1 MALAQSLN
9 NQSSVLKINI
19 MVVDDD
25 PVSLEIMSR
34 MLERSKYRDP
44 SMEITVIAVRDARE
58 ALSTLKIQRN
68 NIDLIITDYYMP
80 GMNGLQLKQQI
91 TQQFGNFPVIVMS
104 SDTNKKQESL
114 ACGALCFLPKPIK
127 PTELP
132 QIYQVALTYKRN
144 GKSILRTEHNHKD
157 TNISI
162 PQQIQLLPEHANV
175 SKPKKNKKFSSRSDS
190 RSVNNLNGSC
200 DSKDDGSREKRKRKS
215 NGDFGDDVES
225 IPQPSKKSKL
235 TWSDYLHD
243 LFLQAI
249 QHIGLE
255 KAVPK
260 KILEFMDV
268 SYLTRENVA
277 SHLQKY
283 RGFLRKVAER
293 GSLNML
299 NGRGM
304 EPYHSNYT
312 TSSSWYDAGLNNK
325 SFYSKPIHG
334 LGQSRL
340 LSNTCE
346 PVREPVRFNQMP
358 YSHMNRLSTYEPQY
372 RTGSNLTV
380 PIKSNLSFSTQPL
393 QNEGGRSF
401 LEPTVMA
408 NKTGQTSQ
416 VLGFGQPGLL
426 ASNGNNF
433 NNNTMSS
440 YGSSTSNQPRISSY
454 ASSTPKQP
462 GMNTHGSLTLNQPGM
477 ISYGSVSANH
487 LGMSIQGSLTPSQRE
502 MSSYGS
508 LTSNQPEMSRHGS
521 LSPNQPGKGIH
532 GSLTPTQPGMSS
544 YNSLSL
550 NQPRMSSHGSLT
562 PTQQGMS
569 SYAGSL
575 TSNQPRMSSHGSL
588 TSTQPGMSSY
598 RSLTPTEPGMG
609 NHESLS
615 PNQPGMSSHES
626 LTPTQRGMSS
636 YGSLTSTQSGMGSRG
651 SLTTN
656 QPGMSSHRSL
666 TPTEPGMGNHESLSP
681 NQPGMSSH
689 ESLTPT
695 QRGMS
700 SYGSLTSTQSGM
712 GSRGSLSPNQ
722 PGMGS
727 RGSLTTNQPGV
738 SIYESLTP
746 NQPGLNNEDTAY
758 KPQPHAFATIQP
770 NLEIP
775 QLNNLSVYDDLG
787 NINELPCDISNFE
800 FDHDKVL
807 LNNTFDFAAKG
818 HSNEGTSNTFAAPE
832 MNDPTFNKI
841 PNHVQNLANEN
852 DFMDSMFTND
862 MN

>member
-626 LTPTQRGMSS
+626 LTPTQRGM
-636 YGSLTSTQSGMGSRG
+636 R
-651 SLTTN
+651 
-656 QPGMSSHRSL
+656 
-666 TPTEPGMGNHESLSP
+666 
-681 NQPGMSSH
+681 
-689 ESLTPT
+689 
-695 QRGMS
+695 MS

-800 FDHDKVL
+800 FDHDKQQEEVVSTNKFEIPTYFETE
-807 LNNTFDFAAKG
+807 LNQIFSLEEDGGWTFLKINQG

-841 PNHVQNLANEN
+841 PNHVQEQDVPDFDWSLLDLENLANEN